1 MFQNCSQDMIPSNK
15 VTSYISETKSTS
27 KPRQQEHQIPLHK
40 KKKNTKGAQGIVE
53 PTQLE
58 DHQNNASLIFMLP
71 QIKPIGT
78 NQSLHQQFAYLLLL
92 LSVF

>member
-1 MFQNCSQDMIPSNK
+1 MTRPRLTYPKQK
-15 VTSYISETKSTS
+15 ATS

-58 DHQNNASLIFMLP
+58 DHRNNASSIFMLP

-78 NQSLHQQFAYLLLL
+78 SRSLHQQFAYLLLL
-92 LSVF
+92 LSVYERTAYQD